1 MVNSELST
9 VYRKKQ
15 ETVKLLIRV
24 FNDPERCPLNPVL

>member
-1 MVNSELST
+1 MVNSQLST

-24 FNDPERCPLNPVL
+24 FNDSERYPLNPVV